1 MMTDEAGLLVRIGG
15 FGIVAG
21 VLYWVLSR
29 FEPLGT
35 IALLLLGLGPGFAGL
50 YLLRQ
55 SNKQGLLPESRA
67 AVLRRLA
74 GLPPADPPGPKDLED
89 RDLGVLPLPS
99 IWPFAISLGISILL
113 TGLIYGLWL
122 VILGGTLAAYSAW
135 GWLAAVMRE
144 QRYGRLLADRLE
156 EPQVQAPG
164 QDRRAAELEG
174 QPEQQPRQR
183 R

>member
-1 MMTDEAGLLVRIGG
+1 MTDEAGLLVRIGG

-50 YLLRQ
+50 YLLRE
-55 SNKQGLLPESRA
+55 SNRQGLLPESRA
-67 AVLRRLA
+67 ARIRRLA
-74 GLPPADPPGPKDLED
+74 GLPPPDRPGPEDLED

-113 TGLIYGLWL
+113 TGLIFGLWL
-122 VILGGTLAAYSAW
+122 VILGAAVAAYSAW
-135 GWLAAVMRE
+135 GWLAAVIRE
-144 QRYGRLLADRLE
+144 QRYGRILADRLE
-156 EPQVQAPG
+156 EPQLQAPG
-164 QDRRAAELEG
+164 QARRADERQA
-174 QPEQQPRQR
+174 QPEEQSRQR
-183 R
+183 